1 MAMNVKELEKDLIKK
16 LAERVG
22 EHEFDTRAKAQ
33 SFYKQTPFGRVALH
47 LAFIEHAT
55 DFDVTVDIAI
65 RFDALEDIINE
76 GNSHLTASEKRR
88 TFSIGA
94 ELGNIS
100 EWEPKSWTVRSPA
113 DLEEVS
119 RSIMDAFVD
128 IGIPYIEKYSNMETA
143 LDALSGDDK
152 ATWLLSPFHDY
163 RAKQAICLA
172 FLLGQRD
179 RFFDLVAAKTEFL
192 TSIKHPGLQSFLE
205 LRDTLERQFTL
216 QAQNR

>member
-1 MAMNVKELEKDLIKK
+1 MAMNIQEMEKDLIKK

-22 EHEFDTRAKAQ
+22 EHEFDTRARAQ
-33 SFYKQTPFGRVALH
+33 SFYKQTPSGKVSLH
-47 LAFIEHAT
+47 LAFIEHVI

-76 GNSHLTASEKRR
+76 GNSLLTASEKRK

-100 EWEPKSWTVRSPA
+100 EWKPKSWTVRSPA
-113 DLEEVS
+113 DIEEVS
-119 RSIMDAFVD
+119 RSIMDAFVS
-128 IGIPYIEKYSNMETA
+128 IGLPYIEKYSNMETV

-152 ATWLLSPFHDY
+152 ATWLLNPLDDV
-163 RAKQAICLA
+163 RAKQTICLA

-179 RFFDLVAAKTEFL
+179 RFSELAAAKTEFL
-192 TSIKHPGLQSFLE
+192 TSIKHPGLQSFLK
-205 LRDTLERQFTL
+205 LRDSLERKFTL
-216 QAQNR
+216 QT

>member
-1 MAMNVKELEKDLIKK
+1 MAMNIRDLEKDLIKK

-22 EHEFDTRAKAQ
+22 EHEYDTRARGQ
-33 SFYKQTPFGRVALH
+33 SFYQQTPFGKVALH

-55 DFDVTVDIAI
+55 DFDITADIAI

-76 GNSHLTASEKRR
+76 GSNLLTMSEKRR

-100 EWEPKSWTVRSPA
+100 EWKQKRWTVRSPA
-113 DLEEVS
+113 DIEEVS
-119 RSIMDAFVD
+119 RSIMDAFVN
-128 IGIPYIEKYSNMETA
+128 IGLPYIEKYSNMETV

-152 ATWLLSPFHDY
+152 TAWLHSPFHDV

-172 FLLGQRD
+172 FLLGQRN
-179 RFFDLVAAKTEFL
+179 RFSELVAAKTEFL
-192 TSIKHPGLQSFLE
+192 TSVKDPGLQSFLE
-205 LRDTLERQFTL
+205 LKDTLERQFTL
-216 QAQNR
+216 RTQNR